1 MNKHNCSIC
10 GNGYKT
16 QTKLARHLILCEFL
30 CKAKQNNYKATGGG
44 GGGGVG
50 GGGGEE
56 DAVVVPSQKVMYQ
69 LLLDLAQKYNR
80 MEEKLEAVNQW
91 VNRNKRAKP
100 IDIVD
105 WLNKNNKTP
114 SYTFERLADQ
124 VRIEPSDVEHLMQH
138 PFYDTIGL
146 IFSRCLFGGSSSSS
160 SSSSLPLFAFVRKS
174 NQLYAYYDITSSW
187 SELSRDKLVR
197 FLNIV
202 HKKISKAMFDWK
214 HAHREEIGG
223 NDHIASVFDKG
234 VLKLMSINF
243 NNDVTFGKMNSML
256 YSRLKT
262 DI

>member
-30 CKAKQNNYKATGGG
+30 CKAKQNKTGG
-44 GGGGVG
+44 VVE
-50 GGGGEE
+50 EE
-56 DAVVVPSQKVMYQ
+56 DVVVVPSQKVMYQ

-105 WLNKNNKTP
+105 WLNKNNNTP
-114 SYTFERLADQ
+114 SCTFERLADQ

-138 PFYDTIGL
+138 TFYDTIGL
-146 IFSRCLFGGSSSSS
+146 ILSRCLFGGVSLLP
-160 SSSSLPLFAFVRKS
+160 SSLPLFAFVCKS
-174 NQLYAYYDITSSW
+174 NQLYAYYDNTSSW
-187 SELSRDKLVR
+187 AELTRDKLVR

-214 HAHREEIGG
+214 HAHREVIGG
-223 NDHIASVFDKG
+223 NDHVATVFDKSL
-234 VLKLMSINF
+234 LKLMSINF